1 MNKRAIELSVNMF
14 VMLTIAIVV
23 FSFGIKFAKDMFS
36 TSSELAEMS
45 FKDADRA
52 IQDLACASAERVCLP
67 ASTKTL
73 DGSKPAYFGV
83 VIENVLSDAAEHDFI
98 ITLTGGAPDGR
109 CPAGLQ
115 TLPKC
120 GASEPRTEKI
130 KAKEKAKV
138 GIAVVNQ
145 RADKG
150 TYIYKVT
157 VKKGNDNYV
166 SPLLFYV
173 NVP

>member
-23 FSFGIKFAKDMFS
+23 FAFGIKFVKDMFS

-73 DGSKPAYFGV
+73 DGSKPAFFGV
-83 VIENVLSDAAEHDFI
+83 VIENVLDAQDFTVLVEEVKGHP
-98 ITLTGGAPDGR
+98 TLK
-109 CPAGLQ
+109 
-115 TLPKC
+115 TLPPV
-120 GASEPRTEKI
+120 GQSRTETI
-130 KAKEKAKV
+130 KSKEKAKV

-145 RADKG
+145 GAPKG
-150 TYIYKVT
+150 TYTYKVT
-157 VKKGNDNYV
+157 VKKADSQPYV
-166 SPLLFYV
+166 AAPLLFYV

>member
-73 DGSKPAYFGV
+73 DGTKPAYFGV
-83 VIENVLSDAAEHDFI
+83 VIENVLSDAPEHDFT
-98 ITLTGGAPDGR
+98 ITLTDANGQCPDNK
-109 CPAGLQ
+109 LQ

-120 GASEPRTEKI
+120 GVPRPEKI
-130 KAKEKAKV
+130 KAKEKAKI

-145 RADKG
+145 GADPG
-150 TYIYKVT
+150 PYIYKVT

-166 SPLLFYV
+166 SPLLFYI